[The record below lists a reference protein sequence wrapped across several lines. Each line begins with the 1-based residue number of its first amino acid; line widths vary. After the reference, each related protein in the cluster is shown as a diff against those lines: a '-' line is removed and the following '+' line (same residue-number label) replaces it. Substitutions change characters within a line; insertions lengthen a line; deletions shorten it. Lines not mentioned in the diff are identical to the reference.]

1 MTQIT
6 LVPPPELH
14 LMIGVVSCLGNLLM
28 DLWPGFDTWLKLRY
42 QGRGWDGNNYNKVLK
57 NLDKLESIVTSETPQ
72 LLQIVKCLKN
82 FKAVKEACFGKN
94 LEKDFHRS
102 FEQLKNSFTSVQ
114 EMAEGLGGKLSITW
128 KIHIYYSVMFYHL

>member
-94 LEKDFHRS
+94 LGKGFH
-102 FEQLKNSFTSVQ
+102 
-114 EMAEGLGGKLSITW
+114 
-128 KIHIYYSVMFYHL
+128 